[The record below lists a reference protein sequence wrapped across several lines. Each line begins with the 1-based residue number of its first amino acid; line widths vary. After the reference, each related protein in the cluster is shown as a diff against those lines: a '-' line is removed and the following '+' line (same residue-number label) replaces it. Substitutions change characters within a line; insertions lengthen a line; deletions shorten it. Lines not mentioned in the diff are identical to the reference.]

1 MQSGEGRSLSDPEAG
16 EELLGYRAVG
26 GWETTEIE
34 SQVRVMG
41 SDWLE
46 SGSKILV
53 WTNFCDVGV
62 GLELTGEVAKIFGF
76 WIEFKMVF
84 CR

>member
-1 MQSGEGRSLSDPEAG
+1 
-16 EELLGYRAVG
+16 
-26 GWETTEIE
+26 
-34 SQVRVMG
+34 MG

-62 GLELTGEVAKIFGF
+62 GLELTGEDAKIFGF